1 MAIHPGLSLRYT
13 IDQKKG
19 EKNNGIFERIRR
31 SYTFSE

>member
-1 MAIHPGLSLRYT
+1 MAIHPGLNSRYT

-19 EKNNGIFERIRR
+19 EKNNGIFERVRR

>member
-1 MAIHPGLSLRYT
+1 MAIHPGLNSRYT

-19 EKNNGIFERIRR
+19 EKNNDIFERIRR